1 MARKDEDLIL
11 VVGAT
16 GQQGGAVARHLLD
29 AGRAIRVLTR
39 DRSKAAHLA
48 ERGAEVVEGDM
59 TDRASLKRPLRGAG
73 GVYGMT
79 TPFEFGME
87 AEVKQGVTLADA
99 ARDAGVRHF
108 VFSSVVSADKETGIP
123 HFETKAE
130 IERHIRKIGLP
141 ATILRPASFMEN
153 FLSPR
158 TWPMIKAGKLVMP
171 MRRDT
176 SLQMIALNDIGVFG
190 AAAFE
195 DPESYI
201 GRTISLAGDQAT
213 MPEAVRVIGKAL
225 GREIAFETL
234 PPGKAAEV
242 LGEDL
247 AIMYRWFNETGTDID
262 IDALEERHGILMTSF
277 EEWVETTEWPE

>member
-11 VVGAT
+11 VIGAT

-48 ERGAEVVEGDM
+48 ERGAEVVEGYM
-59 TDRASLKRPLRGAG
+59 TDRASLKRALRGAA

-79 TPFEFGME
+79 TPFESGME
-87 AEVKQGVTLADA
+87 AEVEQGVTLADA
-99 ARDAGVRHF
+99 ALDAGVRHF

-141 ATILRPASFMEN
+141 ATVLRPAFFMEN
-153 FLSPR
+153 FLSPWM
-158 TWPMIKAGKLVMP
+158 WPMIKSRKLVLP

-176 SLQMIALNDIGVFG
+176 SLQVIALEDIGVFG
-190 AAAFE
+190 AAALE
-195 DPESYI
+195 DPDSYI
-201 GRTISLAGDQAT
+201 GRTISLAGDQVT

-234 PPGKAAEV
+234 PPGKAAEI

-247 AIMYRWFNETGTDID
+247 AIMYRWFNETGTDVD